1 MILPEKYIRA
11 AYQNALAP
19 IGVYDGMAPTDAAPP
34 YIVITGIESV
44 TAASKCPGWIS
55 TVTFA
60 IFDEYQEFGNN
71 VNLDDTAQDIL
82 DAAGYSSSTYLSIQN
97 FSVVNIKLLSSF
109 NDIIEVGSVQIFRR
123 VLRIQHTL
131 NEN

>member
-1 MILPEKYIRA
+1 MTLPEKYIRA
-11 AYQNALAP
+11 AYKNALAP
-19 IGVYDGMAPTDAAPP
+19 IGVYDGMAPTDALPP
-34 YIVITGIESV
+34 YIVITGIESIPAV
-44 TAASKCPGWIS
+44 SKCPGWVS
-55 TVTFA
+55 TVTFT
-60 IFDEYQEFGNN
+60 IFDEYQEYGNN

-82 DAAGYSSSTYLSIQN
+82 DAAGHSSSTYLLIQN
-97 FSVVNIKLLSSF
+97 FGVVNIKLLASF